1 MNYNRSVRC
10 EVCRKFIGYSDFV
23 RGEVTIIKSITTG
36 NESRITYCHS
46 KCLNSPEMISPVIG
60 EAIRVCSDVFDIE
73 AGLVIGRTRQK
84 KAVFARHMAI
94 ALSFELFKRNGQR
107 VTYSMV
113 GYEFGRRDH
122 TTVLHSKRTFVNLYE
137 TDGWFREKADFCRVE
152 LGLERTEKLCP
163 DCGKPVQHEMLGR
176 CNGCYA
182 LKAVDLHNRIF
193 PAVQELKA
201 ELKEKS
207 ISLDMKEL
215 RSKLNE
221 AILAYCEAFAAK
233 QGLTFET
240 FNKHLGVA
248 NFGGNYF
255 ELKDVLFDID
265 TNQPSGA
272 ILDWQN
278 DVEHGISISYPAF
291 CHVSRPIN

>member
-1 MNYNRSVRC
+1 MNLTKKLRAMNYNRSVRC

-182 LKAVDLHNRIF
+182 LEAVDLHNRIF

-207 ISLDMKEL
+207 ISLDEYFASKKEL
-215 RSKLNE
+215 SRIWHVCHTYSNTMLQEGLNQE
-221 AILAYCEAFAAK
+221 
-233 QGLTFET
+233 
-240 FNKHLGVA
+240 
-248 NFGGNYF
+248 
-255 ELKDVLFDID
+255 
-265 TNQPSGA
+265 
-272 ILDWQN
+272 
-278 DVEHGISISYPAF
+278 
-291 CHVSRPIN
+291 